1 MNVSKLVLLKLII
14 TANQPTFSDSSRYN
28 NDPQHSATS
37 SNSRNKAKPRSA
49 SADRSRR
56 GVNRKNDNQF
66 INVRN
71 VMLSEDS
78 GNSSLNTYTAD
89 SRKSDNSFNN
99 QGDLSKSLKDWGNQ
113 CQNKQASLI

>member
-1 MNVSKLVLLKLII
+1 MNVSKLLLLKLII
-14 TANQPTFSDSSRYN
+14 TANQPTFADSSRCT

-37 SNSRNKAKPRSA
+37 SNSRNKAKARSA

-78 GNSSLNTYTAD
+78 GNSSLNTYTTD
-89 SRKSDNSFNN
+89 SRKST
-99 QGDLSKSLKDWGNQ
+99 KS
-113 CQNKQASLI
+113 